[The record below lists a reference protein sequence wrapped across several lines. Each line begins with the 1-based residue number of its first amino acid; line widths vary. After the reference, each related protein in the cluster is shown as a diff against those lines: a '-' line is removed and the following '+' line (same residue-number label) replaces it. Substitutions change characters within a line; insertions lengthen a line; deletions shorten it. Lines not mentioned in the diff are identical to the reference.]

1 MDKYQGQG
9 GEFEVDKATGERR
22 RKGEAPRAE
31 PAGGGA
37 RDKDGKPIKESLDK
51 CQPAMPAAPERAPWD
66 APAESAEPQSEPHTK
81 TKKGA

>member
-9 GEFEVDKATGERR
+9 GEFEVDKATGERK
-22 RKGEAPRAE
+22 RKGEAPKGE

-37 RDKDGKPIKESLDK
+37 RDRDGKPVKDNVDK
-51 CQPAMPAAPERAPWD
+51 CQPALPAAPARAPWD
-66 APAESAEPQSEPHTK
+66 TESAEQQTK